1 MSRKQSFILYA
12 DVATKLELLDMVQR
26 GKLMTA
32 IFAFANGWDQKAV
45 LATVEDPL
53 VEMMFLFIS
62 ESMLREKEKWELVC
76 QKRSE
81 AGKVSA
87 QKKKA
92 AKEAVPVQAEE
103 TCTEM

>member
-32 IFAFANGWDQKAV
+32 IFAFANSWDQKAV

-53 VEMMFLFIS
+53 VEM
-62 ESMLREKEKWELVC
+62 KKLVRKC
-76 QKRSE
+76 NK
-81 AGKVSA
+81 
-87 QKKKA
+87 
-92 AKEAVPVQAEE
+92 
-103 TCTEM
+103 C